1 MSIAVMIPHV
11 ILHIMS
17 YYSVLFV
24 SADIKAV
31 EINRPFIIMCG
42 FFFIFLP
49 SRKKLAWTFRS
60 FSPSRR
66 TGVYFGLGPS
76 SKVSA
81 TLGLTTLALPS
92 VCTVSSFRTF
102 AKALPM
108 ISKSTAAILI
118 PLFLIATLLT
128 LYSLKYMRQNP
139 KKHQKL
145 IGISTSEFL
154 MPLYLLIQH
163 DL

>member
-1 MSIAVMIPHV
+1 
-11 ILHIMS
+11 
-17 YYSVLFV
+17 
-24 SADIKAV
+24 
-31 EINRPFIIMCG
+31 
-42 FFFIFLP
+42 
-49 SRKKLAWTFRS
+49 
-60 FSPSRR
+60 
-66 TGVYFGLGPS
+66 
-76 SKVSA
+76 
-81 TLGLTTLALPS
+81 
-92 VCTVSSFRTF
+92 
-102 AKALPM
+102 M

-145 IGISTSEFL
+145 IGISTSESL